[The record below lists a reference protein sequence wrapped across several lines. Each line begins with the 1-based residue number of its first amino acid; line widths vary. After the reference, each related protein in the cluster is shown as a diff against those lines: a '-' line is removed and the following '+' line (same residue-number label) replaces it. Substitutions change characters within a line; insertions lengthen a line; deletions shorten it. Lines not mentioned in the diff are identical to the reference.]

1 MAYLTK
7 EHINEQEEAIFAL
20 RDIVWGKEKS
30 DIFKTIWGWLFKNNP
45 FKPHNLSCILALNN
59 SAGLVAYNL
68 YIFAP
73 LKIYNETII
82 ARWSGDIAV
91 HPLHKGEGL
100 KILAKS
106 LDVPCYPCIAFPNN
120 KGMAFSR
127 LIKAKNI
134 YIKSRICIL
143 DMPGTLRIKLKNKFI
158 SYFLGHAYNL
168 FIACWPRIKTE
179 AKDIT
184 IENIVY
190 FDDRFDKFWQAVS
203 CDYPIIIT
211 RTQKY
216 LNWRFAEGPFKYRIL
231 AATRNG
237 NISGYVVLRISEK
250 GALKK
255 GLIVDIFAGANDE
268 KCLDKLLQAALSYFK
283 ENKCHA
289 AGCMLLTNKKAYY
302 RALRRNGILI
312 PWSGSYFA
320 GYGKDEKQTAAITK
334 WDDWFLTLSDSDIE
348 LWN

>member
-1 MAYLTK
+1 MVYLTK

-20 RDIVWGKEKS
+20 KDIVWGREKA
-30 DIFKTIWGWLFKNNP
+30 DIFKVIWGWLFKNNP
-45 FKPHNLSCILALNN
+45 FKPHNISCILALNDN
-59 SAGLVAYNL
+59 TGLVAYIL

-82 ARWSGDIAV
+82 ARWSGDITA

-100 KILAKS
+100 RVLIKG
-106 LDVPCYPCIAFPNN
+106 LDVPCYPCLGFPNK
-120 KGMAFSR
+120 KGLAISR
-127 LIKAKNI
+127 LVTTGNV
-134 YIKSRICIL
+134 YINSRICIL
-143 DMPGTLRIKLKNKFI
+143 DMQGALQAKLKNKFI
-158 SYFLGHAYNL
+158 SYFFGYAYDL
-168 FIACWPRIKTE
+168 FSAYWPRIKDK
-179 AKDIT
+179 AKDIA
-184 IENIVY
+184 IEHIIY

-216 LNWRFAEGPFKYRIL
+216 LNWRFTEGPFRYHIL
-231 AATRNG
+231 AAARNG
-237 NISGYVVLRISEK
+237 NISGYIVLRISEK
-250 GALKK
+250 GTLKK

-283 ENKCHA
+283 ENKCHV

-302 RALRRNGILI
+302 KALSRNGISI
-312 PWSGSYFA
+312 PWFGSHFT
-320 GYGKDEKQTAAITK
+320 GYGKDEKQTAAISN
-334 WDDWFLTLSDSDIE
+334 WNDWFLTLSDSDIE